1 MKDLYLIEN
10 VLNDFLK
17 EFEVTA
23 EVAKEFCYLWEQ
35 NKILVTLAVPDFQ
48 TKNFMEDF
56 HSRAPEIKLDCFLA
70 CFFHELGHC
79 ETVDLLTDEEELE
92 CYRKRK
98 ILNEEAKRTTDEVK
112 LAVICEE
119 YHKLPDEYLATEWA
133 INYIRNNV
141 DKVAKFWADLQK
153 AILTVYE
160 VNEVEDED

>member
-23 EVAKEFCYLWEQ
+23 EVGKDFCYLWEE
-35 NKILVTLAVPDFQ
+35 NKIRVALAVPDFQ
-48 TKNFMEDF
+48 TIKFMEDF
-56 HSRAPEIKLDCFLA
+56 HNRAPEIKLDCFLA

-92 CYRKRK
+92 CFRKRG
-98 ILNEEAKRTTDEVK
+98 ILNEEAAKTTDEVK

-153 AILTVYE
+153 AILTVYKE
-160 VNEVEDED
+160 NEVEDED